1 VALGASRKPTVGVAP
16 LKTGNRSHSKEEDM
30 KSINTGVLIASAAAA
45 LLLTGALSARAEE
58 KAGGD
63 KVHCGGVNACKGQGA
78 CAGGGH
84 ACAGKN
90 ACKGQGW
97 TDMSAADCKAKGG
110 KDVGGM
116 EEKK

>member
-1 VALGASRKPTVGVAP
+1 
-16 LKTGNRSHSKEEDM
+16 M
-30 KSINTGVLIASAAAA
+30 KGINKGVLVASAAAA
-45 LLLTGALSARAEE
+45 LLLAGSLSARAED

-97 TDMSAADCKAKGG
+97 NDLSAADCKAKGG
-110 KDVGGM
+110 HVVEGM
-116 EEKK
+116 HDEKK

>member
-1 VALGASRKPTVGVAP
+1 
-16 LKTGNRSHSKEEDM
+16 M
-30 KSINTGVLIASAAAA
+30 KNSNTGVLIASAAAA
-45 LLLTGALSARAEE
+45 LLLSGSLSARAEE

-63 KVHCGGVNACKGQGA
+63 TVHCSGVNACKGQGA

-97 TDMSAADCKAKGG
+97 VDLSAADCKAKGG
-110 KDVGGM
+110 QPVAGM
-116 EEKK
+116 DGKK

>member
-1 VALGASRKPTVGVAP
+1 
-16 LKTGNRSHSKEEDM
+16 M

-45 LLLTGALSARAEE
+45 LLLTGALSARADE

-97 TDMSAADCKAKGG
+97 ADLSAADCKAKGG
-110 KDVGGM
+110 KEVGGM

>member
-1 VALGASRKPTVGVAP
+1 
-16 LKTGNRSHSKEEDM
+16 M

-45 LLLTGALSARAEE
+45 LLLTGALSARADE

-90 ACKGQGW
+90 ACKGQSFVE
-97 TDMSAADCKAKGG
+97 TTKDDCAKQGG
-110 KDVGGM
+110 KLTAPDA
-116 EEKK
+116 K